1 MTVPTLFRNMARMF
15 KNRGETVSLALLH
28 KQSVDLI
35 LHARRLQQEF
45 TELREASKLLRLES
59 MQLRDDVKL
68 IRKSSVALF
77 TNAD

>member
-1 MTVPTLFRNMARMF
+1 MF
-15 KNRGETVSLALLH
+15 KRPRESASLAALH

-45 TELREASKLLRLES
+45 TELREVSKLLRLES
-59 MQLRDDVKL
+59 MQLRDDVRL
-68 IRKSSVALF
+68 MRKSSLVEF